1 MVITD
6 RNDLDDQLFGQ
17 FTRCA
22 KFLRQQAVQAES
34 RQNLKELLEGRE
46 ANGIIFTT
54 MQKFSDGDEPLC
66 DRNNVIVMVDEA
78 HRGQYGLTE
87 TIDENGKVSIGAARM
102 VRRALPN
109 ASYIGFTGTPIST
122 DDRNTREIFGDYID
136 VYDMTQSV
144 EDESTKPVYYESRVV
159 ALHLG

>member
-6 RNDLDDQLFGQ
+6 RNDLDKPVEQIQ

-34 RQNLKELLEGRE
+34 RQNLKELLGGRE

-66 DRNNVIVMVDEA
+66 DRSNVIVMVDEA
-78 HRGQYGLTE
+78 HRGQYTGSRKPSMRMA
-87 TIDENGKVSIGAARM
+87 KVSIGAAVWFARLCRM
-102 VRRALPN
+102 LLISVLLALLSRR
-109 ASYIGFTGTPIST
+109 
-122 DDRNTREIFGDYID
+122 
-136 VYDMTQSV
+136 MTV
-144 EDESTKPVYYESRVV
+144 IPARFW
-159 ALHLG
+159 

>member
-34 RQNLKELLEGRE
+34 RAEFEGIAGR
-46 ANGIIFTT
+46 AGGKTAIFTT

-109 ASYIGFTGTPIST
+109 ASYIGFTVPPY
-122 DDRNTREIFGDYID
+122 RR
-136 VYDMTQSV
+136 MTVILVRFLVTTSMC
-144 EDESTKPVYYESRVV
+144 TT
-159 ALHLG
+159 